1 MSGIDEDSVV
11 LLATDF
17 YRIFSDVCK
26 LQEISRPI
34 MQFINS
40 LLIKNIS
47 LSQFLLIHIQLK
59 NIGYIKGIKYVKNS

>member
-11 LLATDF
+11 LLVTDS